1 MGILQAAAGTAFIS
15 PSGRTNRAGQ
25 GSPLTAGGREK
36 VSLAPAWIV
45 AVRMPFLSLRLP
57 MIRSESVAAFVVA
70 AGSCRSPC
78 RFRACDMVCSIFK
91 VRVVIADY
99 EGIIVFCGF
108 LRNTVL
114 RDILYR
120 VSVHLESMMSEMQ

>member
-1 MGILQAAAGTAFIS
+1 
-15 PSGRTNRAGQ
+15 
-25 GSPLTAGGREK
+25 
-36 VSLAPAWIV
+36 
-45 AVRMPFLSLRLP
+45 MPFLSLRLP
-57 MIRSESVAAFVVA
+57 MIRSESDAAFVIA

-78 RFRACDMVCSIFK
+78 RFCACDMVCSVFK

-120 VSVHLESMMSEMQ
+120 VSVYLESMMSEMQ